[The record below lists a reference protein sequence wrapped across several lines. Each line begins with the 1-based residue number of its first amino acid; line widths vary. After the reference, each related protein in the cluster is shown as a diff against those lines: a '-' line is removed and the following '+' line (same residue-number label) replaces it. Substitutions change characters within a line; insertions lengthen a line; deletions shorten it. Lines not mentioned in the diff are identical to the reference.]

1 MPIATKPNHIFVS
14 VASYRD
20 DVCTMTLQS
29 LYETADHPQKVFVGI
44 CQQNK
49 PEDMDCV
56 ENTLNDSF
64 AYKNNVRVIRIPEF
78 EAKGPTWAR
87 YLCSTLWSG
96 EQYYMQI
103 DSHTKFAKGWDT
115 KCIKMVEKIKKMG
128 LSQKPVLS
136 HYPKEYNDY
145 KSLSEENR
153 TVVPRMC
160 KSFFNERGML
170 SFMGAESLETN
181 GVPYKTPY
189 MASGMM
195 FAEAYFLQELPYDPN
210 LPYLF
215 VGEEILHSIRFYTF
229 GWDIFTPTEN
239 VVFHEYT
246 RSEKPKIWTDNPY
259 YSDMEAFKKVQKY
272 LEMIDSSS
280 GIRDDVATNMDKY
293 GLGNVRSLKDY
304 FEFAGIDMKE
314 KKVYSNF
321 CRVDNKASEQDI
333 KESNKLNVE
342 KFSLLDMSNSN
353 WNIII
358 MVVSIIVFII
368 VLLAIAFKKKK

>member
-1 MPIATKPNHIFVS
+1 
-14 VASYRD
+14 
-20 DVCTMTLQS
+20 
-29 LYETADHPQKVFVGI
+29 VGI

-49 PEDMDCV
+49 SDDMDCV
-56 ENTLNDSF
+56 ENSLNDKF
-64 AYKNNVRVIRIPEF
+64 AYKQNIRIIRIPEF

-103 DSHTKFAKGWDT
+103 DSHTKFAKGWDI
-115 KCIKMVEKIKKMG
+115 KCIKMIEKIKKMG

-136 HYPKEYNDY
+136 HYPKEYDDY
-145 KSLSEENR
+145 KSLSESNR
-153 TVVPRMC
+153 QVVPRMC

-170 SFMGAESLETN
+170 SFMGAESLETHD
-181 GVPYKTPY
+181 VPYKTPY

-195 FAEAYFLQELPYDPN
+195 FGEASFLQELPYDPN

-246 RSEKPKIWTDNPY
+246 RSEKPKIWTDNPF

-272 LEMIDSSS
+272 LEMVDDSV

-293 GLGNVRSLKDY
+293 GLGKTRSLKDY
-304 FEFAGIDMKE
+304 LEFAGIDMKA
-314 KKVYSNF
+314 KKVYTNF
-321 CRVDNKASEQDI
+321 CRENNKASDQDV
-333 KESNKLNVE
+333 KESNKLNIE
-342 KFSLLDMSNSN
+342 SYMNMSDQSS
-353 WNIII
+353 WNK
-358 MVVSIIVFII
+358 VFFAFSIIAL
-368 VLLAIAFKKKK
+368 VLVLYCIALKKKSKKKFYL